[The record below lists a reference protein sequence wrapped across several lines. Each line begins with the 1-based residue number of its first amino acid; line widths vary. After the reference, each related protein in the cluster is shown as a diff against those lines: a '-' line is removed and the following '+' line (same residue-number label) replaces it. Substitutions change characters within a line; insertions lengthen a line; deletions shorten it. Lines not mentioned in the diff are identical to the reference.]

1 MFSKHI
7 KKKPRLV
14 MKLRK
19 LKNIQ
24 EEKILE
30 AVGKLIKCKW
40 VVFTALSLATAFLVY
55 SIVFHFIHFIQLSID
70 FLSIIIKKKEKNTK
84 TISNSYIVT

>member
-30 AVGKLIKCKW
+30 AVGKLIKCK
-40 VVFTALSLATAFLVY
+40 
-55 SIVFHFIHFIQLSID
+55 
-70 FLSIIIKKKEKNTK
+70 
-84 TISNSYIVT
+84 